1 MCNLF
6 SGLKDVMWRSPS
18 FSILDACGHS
28 SDFRALC
35 PGLNIGNKVFQQTL
49 FFKLDVDY
57 WTKLVE
63 TNDGF
68 VYFLNVGTG
77 TDLPPQS
84 HEI

>member
-57 WTKLVE
+57 WSKQTMVL
-63 TNDGF
+63 G
-68 VYFLNVGTG
+68 YFLNVGTG